1 MKLFQT
7 KAYKVLMNYVYGWG
21 ASAVIIGALFKIMH
35 FPGAGIILTIG
46 MLVEAFIF
54 FLSAFEP
61 ALEHY
66 DWSRVFPAL
75 SSKEIEQGDNV
86 PVQMPVGMTGNP
98 VQTVRSTV
106 SGKIDLGLEAEDLD
120 KLKTG
125 IHKIA
130 ETADNFAGIVGNAPE
145 VAQKI
150 AKASAS
156 FEELGE
162 RTSQVSKALEECCPW
177 YFVQLRGNQQ
187 YAAGFCSVSDPAD
200 ERKLRETIHGNG
212 KFGRT
217 FF

>member
-35 FPGAGIILTIG
+35 FPGAGLILTIG

-86 PVQMPVGMTGNP
+86 PV
-98 VQTVRSTV
+98 
-106 SGKIDLGLEAEDLD
+106 
-120 KLKTG
+120 
-125 IHKIA
+125 
-130 ETADNFAGIVGNAPE
+130 
-145 VAQKI
+145 
-150 AKASAS
+150 
-156 FEELGE
+156 
-162 RTSQVSKALEECCPW
+162 
-177 YFVQLRGNQQ
+177 
-187 YAAGFCSVSDPAD
+187 
-200 ERKLRETIHGNG
+200 
-212 KFGRT
+212 
-217 FF
+217 

>member
-75 SSKEIEQGDNV
+75 SSVSSRNNRQC
-86 PVQMPVGMTGNP
+86 VGL
-98 VQTVRSTV
+98 S
-106 SGKIDLGLEAEDLD
+106 L
-120 KLKTG
+120 
-125 IHKIA
+125 
-130 ETADNFAGIVGNAPE
+130 
-145 VAQKI
+145 
-150 AKASAS
+150 
-156 FEELGE
+156 
-162 RTSQVSKALEECCPW
+162 
-177 YFVQLRGNQQ
+177 
-187 YAAGFCSVSDPAD
+187 SVSRYISAMLHQIAYDT
-200 ERKLRETIHGNG
+200 LSLYSHCNSLH
-212 KFGRT
+212 
-217 FF
+217 

>member
-75 SSKEIEQGDNV
+75 SSKEIEQGDNGESRADC
-86 PVQMPVGMTGNP
+86 QEY
-98 VQTVRSTV
+98 S
-106 SGKIDLGLEAEDLD
+106 KWED
-120 KLKTG
+120 
-125 IHKIA
+125 
-130 ETADNFAGIVGNAPE
+130 
-145 VAQKI
+145 
-150 AKASAS
+150 
-156 FEELGE
+156 
-162 RTSQVSKALEECCPW
+162 R
-177 YFVQLRGNQQ
+177 
-187 YAAGFCSVSDPAD
+187 
-200 ERKLRETIHGNG
+200 
-212 KFGRT
+212 FGPGSRRPR
-217 FF
+217 

>member
-7 KAYKVLMNYVYGWG
+7 KAYKVLMTSVRLG

-86 PVQMPVGMTGNP
+86 PV
-98 VQTVRSTV
+98 
-106 SGKIDLGLEAEDLD
+106 
-120 KLKTG
+120 
-125 IHKIA
+125 
-130 ETADNFAGIVGNAPE
+130 
-145 VAQKI
+145 
-150 AKASAS
+150 
-156 FEELGE
+156 
-162 RTSQVSKALEECCPW
+162 
-177 YFVQLRGNQQ
+177 
-187 YAAGFCSVSDPAD
+187 
-200 ERKLRETIHGNG
+200 
-212 KFGRT
+212 
-217 FF
+217 